1 MKKFFLLTFLVLI
14 SIPSFSQGQT
24 VSPSKDDPSDY
35 WDMQR
40 SNNSLEGGQ
49 STDYRLRLNGGQIA
63 VIAVT
68 TEDRYAEM
76 EYSLISANGS
86 VIASDFANGDT
97 FYFESPRTEEYR
109 LKIENTGDMRGYYTV
124 VLYTSKK
131 KLKK

>member
-86 VIASDFANGDT
+86 VIG
-97 FYFESPRTEEYR
+97 
-109 LKIENTGDMRGYYTV
+109 I
-124 VLYTSKK
+124 
-131 KLKK
+131 